1 LYFSSII
8 FFFTK
13 TAINVCHDT
22 YGSSNLTVLNFLKV
36 RRQVFIAGN
45 SEPREN
51 IAVLDELIDARDEFA
66 KASAFFHTVEHIFN
80 GNIHPAPMFL

>member
-1 LYFSSII
+1 LIFHLLYFCKAI
-8 FFFTK
+8 
-13 TAINVCHDT
+13 TANNVCHST
-22 YGSSNLTVLNFLKV
+22 YGSSNLTVINFLKV

-66 KASAFFHTVEHIFN
+66 KVSAFFHTVTYIQQKH
-80 GNIHPAPMFL
+80 AP